1 MRIFTTKDTGK
12 EKKKLLFNSKKQVTP
27 IERKTYLAVYNFTK
41 KHKIGPSYD
50 ELEKILNKTRGAI
63 YRHLM
68 SLQKKGYIK
77 RTNSWRSI
85 DILKMLK

>member
-1 MRIFTTKDTGK
+1 M
-12 EKKKLLFNSKKQVTP
+12 LFNSKKQVTQ
-27 IERKTYLAVYNFTK
+27 IERKTYLAVFNFTK

-50 ELEKILNKTRGAI
+50 DLEKILNKTRGAI
-63 YRHLM
+63 HRHLM